1 MDTSRSYLCP
11 SIPFYLQLNT
21 RHTSAYATGT
31 RCSMHRNTPCL
42 HQLALSQP
50 PLSKQITALEE
61 HIVQWT
67 ADQIF
72 GTVWSAMCL
81 VRNAHTTLK
90 KTRHK
95 TQKKREPIEE
105 RDGKEAIKSRCNFC
119 NLRLPTRSHLN
130 QLKPTQLNLK
140 LEKKWSNKSSFPPPF
155 PHR

>member
-1 MDTSRSYLCP
+1 MLLPMDTSRSYLCP

-21 RHTSAYATGT
+21 RHTSAHATGT

-67 ADQIF
+67 VDQIV

-95 TQKKREPIEE
+95 IQNTEEARAHRGTGWKRGD
-105 RDGKEAIKSRCNFC
+105 RSRCNFC
-119 NLRLPTRSHLN
+119 NLRLPTRSHLS
-130 QLKPTQLNLK
+130 QL
-140 LEKKWSNKSSFPPPF
+140 
-155 PHR
+155 